1 MGIHSFEN
9 RLSSQFSRMRSN
21 GCSFILGVGG
31 VFVARVA
38 TVRNCP
44 QPFASFRVRAH
55 GRAFEGCCKRG
66 RFWRFLMLRS
76 LVSCG
81 RCSTLSHPNM
91 FQNVSKAI
99 LCDRRNTFAPFSE
112 DELALWWQ
120 AQGFRRVHFHF
131 AWQAQHFR
139 RVVLRVFSK
148 SNCQGCVKWW
158 QRANCVAG
166 VTFCEM

>member
-1 MGIHSFEN
+1 MALPLRGAAK
-9 RLSSQFSRMRSN
+9 
-21 GCSFILGVGG
+21 GVAFGG
-31 VFVARVA
+31 
-38 TVRNCP
+38 
-44 QPFASFRVRAH
+44 
-55 GRAFEGCCKRG
+55 
-66 RFWRFLMLRS
+66 LMLRS

-148 SNCQGCVKWW
+148 SNCQGCVKW
-158 QRANCVAG
+158 
-166 VTFCEM
+166 

>member
-55 GRAFEGCCKRG
+55 GPAFEGCCKRG

-81 RCSTLSHPNM
+81 RSSTLSHPNM

-131 AWQAQHFR
+131 A
-139 RVVLRVFSK
+139 
-148 SNCQGCVKWW
+148 
-158 QRANCVAG
+158 
-166 VTFCEM
+166 